1 MSTSEGIRKYSQSL
15 NNLMMQVVHKKIKKK
30 KGGIEYLEATP
41 LHMLSRIIRKY
52 NCDNN
57 SRI

>member
-1 MSTSEGIRKYSQSL
+1 MSTSEGIRQYSQSL
-15 NNLMMQVVHKKIKKK
+15 NNLMMLVHKKIKKTG
-30 KGGIEYLEATP
+30 GGIEYLEATP

>member
-30 KGGIEYLEATP
+30 KEGLNI
-41 LHMLSRIIRKY
+41 
-52 NCDNN
+52 
-57 SRI
+57 

>member
-1 MSTSEGIRKYSQSL
+1 
-15 NNLMMQVVHKKIKKK
+15 MMQVVHKKIKKK